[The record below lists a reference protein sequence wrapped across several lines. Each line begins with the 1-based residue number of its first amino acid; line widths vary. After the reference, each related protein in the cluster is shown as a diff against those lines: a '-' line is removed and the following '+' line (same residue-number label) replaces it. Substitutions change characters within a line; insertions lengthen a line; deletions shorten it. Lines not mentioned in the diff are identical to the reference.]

1 MSARLWLAVLSTVSV
16 LLLASG
22 ALAPL
27 KRMVPSA
34 IGVRELMLLVAAV
47 SGITVLVCC
56 SVLLLHLTWV
66 GRRLVVGIQYR
77 LGRSLPRIARSLE
90 LSRDAVRLMVDPAG
104 GKRGR
109 AKREGFSG
117 PRRCRVGSVRP

>member
-1 MSARLWLAVLSTVSV
+1 MSPRLWLAVLSTISV

-27 KRMVPSA
+27 KRMVPSV
-34 IGVRELMLLVAAV
+34 IGVNELMFLVAAV
-47 SGITVLVCC
+47 SGITLLVCC
-56 SVLLLHLTWV
+56 SVLLLQLTWV

-90 LSRDAVRLMVDPAG
+90 LSRDAVRLMIDPAG

-109 AKREGFSG
+109 GKREGFSG
-117 PRRCRVGSVRP
+117 PQRYRVGSVRS